1 MRTASVLILSNVR
14 PLRAWTFANRL
25 LREVPGAEICGIVQR
40 PMRSIPRLQRMLA
53 MAHLRGAY
61 ATHGWWSQAQLL
73 LLSMMDKIVDW
84 FCWFVH
90 GCPRLLS
97 SSGFTADRLTQECA
111 KAGWPFAVVAEDS
124 ESSVATLACPA
135 KVDLVI
141 LLGQFSSIPEFS
153 ARASI
158 GCIWASDHKPSAG
171 QVEPGRDALISIE
184 HLAQGTQTP
193 FKIASLILPW
203 QPFDGPLGFRLK
215 ADLIADDL
223 LLETAENLLRGDAAT
238 ASTLVSQWV
247 NRVLTPLLSQLD
259 GMGQRACRDG
269 RGGNRCR
276 PAWKLCLD
284 TLLLLSPRILVK
296 NWHRRMSAQ
305 YPLLV
310 LAHHLVAD
318 RPHRM
323 GVSTETLWR
332 QVLFLRKH
340 YRIVGLSEGVGLLRS
355 GQISAPT
362 VVLTFDDGYA
372 DNFLN
377 LRAVTNE
384 IGISPTLFVTTDPV
398 EAHREFAHDLAT
410 GTTGFFPLTWDQ
422 IQYWNT
428 RGAEFGS
435 HTRTHFDCGS
445 VHLENLQSEILG
457 SRNDLEARLKRTVE
471 FFAFPYGKHKNMS
484 SEAKRLAASAY
495 RHYVSFLGG
504 ESLAKAGQSQTH
516 LFRKKFYRSQWELE
530 LELQSVFD
538 LVDDIKAW
546 FHPRASHSSKPPD
559 RPLVV
564 SPRPSSIHTVGPPPA
579 STAIYSRAKN
589 PCN

>member
-1 MRTASVLILSNVR
+1 M
-14 PLRAWTFANRL
+14 

-40 PMRSIPRLQRMLA
+40 PMRSIPWIQQMLA
-53 MAHLRGAY
+53 TGRVRGAS
-61 ATHGWWSQAQLL
+61 ATPGWWSKAKLL
-73 LLSMMDKIVDW
+73 VRSVTDKIADW
-84 FCWFVH
+84 FFWFVH
-90 GCPRLLS
+90 GCPTLRNNS
-97 SSGFTADRLTQECA
+97 NFTIERLTEECS
-111 KAGWPFAVVAEDS
+111 KAGWPFAAIAEDC
-124 ESSVATLACPA
+124 ESSVATLPCPA

-153 ARASI
+153 ACASI
-158 GCIWASDHKPSAG
+158 GCIWASDHRPSQSPEG
-171 QVEPGRDALISIE
+171 GDALISVE
-184 HLAQGTQTP
+184 HLTQGARTP

-203 QPFDGPLGFRLK
+203 QPFDGPLGFTLK

-223 LLETAENLLRGDAAT
+223 LLETAESLLGGDAAS
-238 ASTLVSQWV
+238 ASTVVSQWA

-259 GMGQRACRDG
+259 GMGHRPCRDG
-269 RGGNRCR
+269 RGEKHCR

-284 TLLLLSPRILVK
+284 TLLLLSPRILVR
-296 NWHRRMSAQ
+296 NWHRRLSAR
-305 YPLLV
+305 YPLLI

-323 GVSTETLWR
+323 GVSTETFLR

-340 YRIVGLSEGVGLLRS
+340 YRIVGLSEGVELLRS

-377 LRAVTNE
+377 LRAVTGE
-384 IGISPTLFVTTDPV
+384 MGIRPTLFVTTDPV
-398 EAHREFAHDLAT
+398 EAHREFDHDLAT
-410 GTTGFFPLTWDQ
+410 GTTGFLPLTWDQ

-428 RGAEFGS
+428 RGVEFGS

-457 SRNDLEARLKRTVE
+457 SRIDLEAHLKKAVE
-471 FFAFPYGKHKNMS
+471 FFAFPYGKHKNMC

-546 FHPRASHSSKPPD
+546 FHPQPPILQSPQTSPWSSH
-559 RPLVV
+559 L
-564 SPRPSSIHTVGPPPA
+564 SPRHFLRSGP
-579 STAIYSRAKN
+579 RARVDRN
-589 PCN
+589 L

>member
-135 KVDLVI
+135 KVDLDSESSATTANGHPAFAVVAEDSESSVATLACPAKVDLVI

-193 FKIASLILPW
+193 FKIASSILPW

-223 LLETAENLLRGDAAT
+223 LLETAEN
-238 ASTLVSQWV
+238 
-247 NRVLTPLLSQLD
+247 
-259 GMGQRACRDG
+259 
-269 RGGNRCR
+269 
-276 PAWKLCLD
+276 
-284 TLLLLSPRILVK
+284 
-296 NWHRRMSAQ
+296 H
-305 YPLLV
+305 
-310 LAHHLVAD
+310 
-318 RPHRM
+318 
-323 GVSTETLWR
+323 
-332 QVLFLRKH
+332 
-340 YRIVGLSEGVGLLRS
+340 LRS
-355 GQISAPT
+355 
-362 VVLTFDDGYA
+362 
-372 DNFLN
+372 
-377 LRAVTNE
+377 
-384 IGISPTLFVTTDPV
+384 
-398 EAHREFAHDLAT
+398 
-410 GTTGFFPLTWDQ
+410 DQ
-422 IQYWNT
+422 
-428 RGAEFGS
+428 
-435 HTRTHFDCGS
+435 
-445 VHLENLQSEILG
+445 L
-457 SRNDLEARLKRTVE
+457 
-471 FFAFPYGKHKNMS
+471 
-484 SEAKRLAASAY
+484 
-495 RHYVSFLGG
+495 
-504 ESLAKAGQSQTH
+504 
-516 LFRKKFYRSQWELE
+516 
-530 LELQSVFD
+530 
-538 LVDDIKAW
+538 
-546 FHPRASHSSKPPD
+546 
-559 RPLVV
+559 
-564 SPRPSSIHTVGPPPA
+564 
-579 STAIYSRAKN
+579 ST
-589 PCN
+589 